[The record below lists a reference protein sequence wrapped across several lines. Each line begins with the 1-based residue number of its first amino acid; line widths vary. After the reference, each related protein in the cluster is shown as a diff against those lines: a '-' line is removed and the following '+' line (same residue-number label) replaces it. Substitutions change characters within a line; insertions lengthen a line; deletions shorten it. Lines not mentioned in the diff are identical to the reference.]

1 MKKNLANATALA
13 LFISVG
19 ATAIQ
24 AHEINYSSHLPPSVT
39 ANSQG
44 IIPFFE
50 AVTEEAT
57 TPVEVKYFW
66 AGSLFNAAGNF
77 EAVRDGTVDAAFTQ
91 PQSNQADMRVNAM
104 FSDLIH
110 YGGNPYATAAAYTQ
124 TLLLDCPRCAE
135 DYSRNGVRFL
145 GAHSATPAALI
156 CNSSVT
162 SIEDLRGRRL
172 IGQPGY
178 SRWAQALGATQLDV
192 PPPQQMEA
200 IQRGQGDCT
209 FAAREWLTTFSLQD
223 IAHTIID
230 VPVGAQFA
238 ISLMTFNAESWDRL
252 PLDIRDAMV
261 RNMPVAIAR
270 IIDATVQREDAAM
283 ETALSSGVVVTDLEG
298 AYATAF
304 ADFMEGQRDR
314 VLGDAERRGVE
325 NAEDVIDTFI
335 TNIAHWNDLI
345 AENGSENFAQLMWD
359 EIYSKLDY

>member
-1 MKKNLANATALA
+1 MKNLFANATAIA
-13 LFISVG
+13 LFLSAG
-19 ATAIQ
+19 ATAVQ
-24 AHEINYSSHLPPSVT
+24 AHEISYSSHLPPSVT

-50 AVTEEAT
+50 AVAEEAT
-57 TPVEVKYFW
+57 SPVEIKYFW

-104 FSDLIH
+104 FADLIH

-135 DYSRNGVRFL
+135 DYSRNGVRFM

-156 CNSSVT
+156 CNSAVT
-162 SIEDLRGRRL
+162 SIDDLRGRRL

-209 FAAREWLTTFSLQD
+209 FAAREWLTSFSLQD
-223 IAHTIID
+223 IAHTIVD

-238 ISLMTFNAESWDRL
+238 ISLMTFNEGSWNAL
-252 PLDIRDAMV
+252 PQDIRDAMI
-261 RNMPVAIAR
+261 RNMPLAIAR
-270 IIDATVQREDAAM
+270 VIDASVKREEAAM
-283 ETALSSGVVVTDLEG
+283 ETAVSSGVVVTDLG
-298 AYATAF
+298 GTYGTAF
-304 ADFMEGQRDR
+304 AEFMEGQRAR
-314 VLGDAERRGVE
+314 VLGDAERRGID
-325 NAEDVIDTFI
+325 NAEEVIDTFVA
-335 TNIAHWNDLI
+335 NVAHWNALI
-345 AENGSENFAQLMWD
+345 AEHGTENFAQLLWD
-359 EIYSKLDY
+359 EIYSQLDY